1 MDSLVGLVIKR
12 CCEGDAKVRH
22 NVHRIEGN
30 NTCVTLTC
38 TKCAREGRHMWE
50 QVIFMDTPD
59 FNTDEEVL

>member
-1 MDSLVGLVIKR
+1 MELVGLVVAR
-12 CCEGDAKVRH
+12 CCEGSNKVRH
-22 NVHRIEGN
+22 NVNRIAGSD
-30 NTCVTLTC
+30 TLVTLSC